1 MATPRWW
8 LRATPTG
15 TNGAIIPKKNVGFHW
30 GSDQANA
37 FATLKERLCSTPVLA
52 LLDFN
57 KSFEIECDASGIR
70 IGAVLMQDWLPI
82 AFFREN

>member
-1 MATPRWW
+1 
-8 LRATPTG
+8 
-15 TNGAIIPKKNVGFHW
+15 
-30 GSDQANA
+30 
-37 FATLKERLCSTPVLA
+37 VLA